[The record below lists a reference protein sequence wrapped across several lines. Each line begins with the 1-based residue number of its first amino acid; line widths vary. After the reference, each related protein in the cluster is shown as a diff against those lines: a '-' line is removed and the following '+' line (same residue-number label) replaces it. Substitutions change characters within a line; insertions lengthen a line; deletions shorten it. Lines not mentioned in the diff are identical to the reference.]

1 MKFFNKNSIISK
13 DLVGEK
19 IYVYN
24 GKVFQRKTVV
34 PGMVGFKVGEFILTK
49 KIGSKIH
56 TKDLKKKKKV
66 KK

>member
-34 PGMVGFKVGEFILTK
+34 QGMVSFKVREFILTK
-49 KIGSKIH
+49 KIKKKIQ
-56 TKDLKKKKKV
+56 KKKKKKKKKV